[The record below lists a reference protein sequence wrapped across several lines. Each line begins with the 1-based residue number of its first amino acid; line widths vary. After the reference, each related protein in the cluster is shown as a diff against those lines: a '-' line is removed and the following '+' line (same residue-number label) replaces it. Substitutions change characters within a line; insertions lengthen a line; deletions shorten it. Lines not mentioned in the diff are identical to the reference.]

1 MKEKHW
7 HYYVC
12 SLGYGDTTDLC
23 CGHTPAGYTVVC
35 VCVGGGGGGGGGGRE
50 QYYCKPMCAKG
61 LTLIPDCGRV
71 LVCLV
76 RSVAHDSHVFVYV
89 ENLLACVGHSCSAV
103 WGACCDYV
111 PQSHHTLD

>member
-35 VCVGGGGGGGGGGRE
+35 VCGGGGGGGERTILL
-50 QYYCKPMCAKG
+50 QANVCKG
-61 LTLIPDCGRV
+61 PDTNPR
-71 LVCLV
+71 L
-76 RSVAHDSHVFVYV
+76 
-89 ENLLACVGHSCSAV
+89 
-103 WGACCDYV
+103 W
-111 PQSHHTLD
+111 